1 MDERIISQRIK
12 DLRTQRNLTLSDL
25 AKSTGFSK
33 GLLSKIENNQ
43 VSPPIATLSTISK
56 ALGVRIGYFFK
67 EDESGKRTAVF
78 TKEYKGIPVVQD
90 GTKFGYTYEAL
101 AMDKV
106 DKLMEPFLLTVK
118 HGDEANYF
126 QHKGDEFIYMV
137 KGKMRFEIGSENY
150 ILEEGDSLYFDSSI
164 PHKPIVLNEG
174 EAKFIAIFCRE

>member
-1 MDERIISQRIK
+1 MDERIIAQRIK
-12 DLRTQRNLTLSDL
+12 DLRTQRNLTLADL

-56 ALGVRIGYFFK
+56 SLGVRIGYFFK
-67 EDESGKRTAVF
+67 EDESEKRAVVF
-78 TKEYKGIPVVQD
+78 TKRDKGIPVVQD
-90 GTKFGYTYEAL
+90 GSKFGYTYEAL
-101 AMDKV
+101 ALDKV

-118 HGDEANYF
+118 HGDKADYF

-150 ILEEGDSLYFDSSI
+150 VLEEGDSLYFDASI
-164 PHKPIVLNEG
+164 PHKPIVLNKG
-174 EAKFIAIFCRE
+174 GVKFIAIFCRE